1 MHRQPSK
8 SSTAGFTILEVVV
21 ALVLLAG
28 ALSGVAGLLTVSFRA
43 TRQARVQT
51 STTLL
56 AAQKLEQL
64 RSLTWASDAG
74 GLPQSDLETDLCVDP
89 PGAGGLG
96 LQPSPGNALTENVS
110 GYVDYLGRRG
120 EWVGTGVV
128 PPSEAVYA
136 RRWSIE
142 PLAEDPADT
151 LVLQVL
157 VTAASWSGPSAARL
171 PGDAAVVSVVT
182 RKSR

>member
-1 MHRQPSK
+1 MHRPPPR
-8 SSTAGFTILEVVV
+8 SSSAGFTILEVVV

-28 ALSGVAGLLTVSFRA
+28 ALSGVAGLLTVSFTA
-43 TRQARVQT
+43 ARQARVQT

-56 AAQKLEQL
+56 AVQKLEQL
-64 RSLTWASDAG
+64 RSLTWASDAA
-74 GLPQSDLETDLCVDP
+74 GLPESDLETDLCVDP
-89 PGAGGLG
+89 PGAGGTG
-96 LQPSPGNALTENVS
+96 LHPSPGTALTQNVS

-120 EWVGTGVV
+120 EWVGTGVT
-128 PPSEAVYA
+128 PPSQAVYA

-142 PLAEDPADT
+142 PLVEDPADT

-157 VTAASWSGPSAARL
+157 VTAAPWSGASAGRL
-171 PGDAAVVSVVT
+171 PGDATVVTVVT